1 MRVSDAADVDS
12 WLKVARGEWPLA
24 VQWRRSM
31 EKEERHDRVVCERLL
46 AWG

>member
-31 EKEERHDRVVCERLL
+31 EKEEDHDRVVCERLL
-46 AWG
+46 ARG